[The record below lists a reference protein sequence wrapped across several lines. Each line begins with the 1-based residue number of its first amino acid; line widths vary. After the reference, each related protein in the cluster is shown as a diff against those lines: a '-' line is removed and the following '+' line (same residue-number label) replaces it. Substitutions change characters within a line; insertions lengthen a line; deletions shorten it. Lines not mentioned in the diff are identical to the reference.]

1 MAWNEPGGNKDDNR
15 DPWGNDNKNGGR
27 NDQGPP
33 DLDEALK
40 KFNDRLGGILGG
52 KKGGSGGNGGSSS
65 GGNSPSPSASFG
77 LLGIILV
84 VAASVWAVAGFYRV
98 DQAER
103 AVVLRFGEYYETV
116 GAGLNWNPALIDTV
130 QTVNV
135 TKVRSLSRRAL
146 MLTEDE
152 NIVQVNLSV
161 QYRVGSPRD
170 FVLNVR
176 NPEQSLENATDS
188 ALRHEVGSSEMND
201 ILTEGREALGQ
212 GVRAR
217 LQQYLDSYD
226 VGLEV
231 RSVNVE
237 STSAP
242 DEVQA
247 AFDDVIKARE
257 DEQRVKNQAEA
268 YANGIIP
275 EARGK
280 AQRVI
285 EEANGYKEE
294 IIARAEGEADR
305 FVQLLTEYEKAPEVT
320 RDRLY
325 LQTMEEVM
333 ANSSKVLV
341 DVDGGNN
348 MMYIPLDKMVGG
360 SASSRSAGMSSTDQS
375 RFSGAAPSLS
385 SDTEIDELA
394 DRVLQ
399 RLREKSANSNATSTR
414 REGR

>member
-1 MAWNEPGGNKDDNR
+1 MAWNEPGGNKDNNR

-40 KFNDRLGGILGG
+40 KFNDRLSGILGG
-52 KKGGSGGNGGSSS
+52 KKGGSGGSGGGGG
-65 GGNSPSPSASFG
+65 GGNSSSSASFG

-84 VAASVWAVAGFYRV
+84 IAAAVWAVSGFYRV
-98 DQAER
+98 DQAEQ
-103 AVVLRFGEYYETV
+103 AVVLRFGEYHDTV
-116 GAGLNWNPALIDTV
+116 GAGLNWNPTMIDSV

-161 QYRVGSPRD
+161 QYRVGSPKD
-170 FVLNVR
+170 FLLNVR

-201 ILTEGREALGQ
+201 ILTEGREALAQ
-212 GVRAR
+212 RVRAR

-268 YANGIIP
+268 YSNGIIP

-280 AQRVI
+280 AQRII
-285 EEANGYKEE
+285 EEANGYKSE

-305 FVQLLTEYEKAPEVT
+305 FVKLLTEYEKAPAVT

-333 ANSSKVLV
+333 ANTSKVLV
-341 DVDGGNN
+341 DVEGGNN

-360 SASSRSAGMSSTDQS
+360 NAANNSSRGSGMSSTDQS
-375 RFSGAAPSLS
+375 RFSSSPSLS

-399 RLREKSANSNATSTR
+399 RLREKSANSTAPR

>member
-1 MAWNEPGGNKDDNR
+1 MAWNEPGGNKDNK
-15 DPWGNDNKNGGR
+15 DPWGGGNNGGR
-27 NDQGPP
+27 GDQGPP

-40 KFNDRLGGILGG
+40 KFNDRLSGILGG
-52 KKGGSGGNGGSSS
+52 KKGGGAAGGGGGGGNNNS
-65 GGNSPSPSASFG
+65 GAASFG
-77 LLGIILV
+77 VLGLILI
-84 VAASVWAVAGFYRV
+84 VAASVWAVSGFYRV
-98 DQAER
+98 DQSER
-103 AVVLRFGEYYETV
+103 AVVLRFGEYHETV
-116 GAGLNWNPALIDTV
+116 GAGLNWNPSMIDAVSTI
-130 QTVNV
+130 NV

-161 QYRVGSPRD
+161 QYRVSSPKD
-170 FVLNVR
+170 FLLNVR
-176 NPEQSLENATDS
+176 NPEQSLENATES
-188 ALRHEVGSSEMND
+188 ALRHEVGSSEMTD
-201 ILTEGREALGQ
+201 ILTEGREALAQ
-212 GVRAR
+212 NVRAR
-217 LQQYLDSYD
+217 LQQYLDRYG
-226 VGLEV
+226 VGIEV

-268 YANGIIP
+268 YANGVIP

-294 IIARAEGEADR
+294 IIARADGEADR
-305 FVQLLTEYEKAPEVT
+305 FVKLLTEYRKAPDVT
-320 RDRLY
+320 RERLY

-333 ANSSKVLV
+333 AKSSKVLV
-341 DVDGGNN
+341 DVKGGNN
-348 MMYIPLDKMVGG
+348 MMYLPLDKLGQAG
-360 SASSRSAGMSSTDQS
+360 SGTVNRTTSSTS
-375 RFSGAAPSLS
+375 RFSSESNLTTDSEVDA
-385 SDTEIDELA
+385 LA
-394 DRVLQ
+394 DRVLE
-399 RLREKSANSNATSTR
+399 RLRERQQNSNTSTTR

>member
-1 MAWNEPGGNKDDNR
+1 MAWNEPGGNKDNNR

-40 KFNDRLGGILGG
+40 KFNDRLSGILGG
-52 KKGGSGGNGGSSS
+52 KKGGSGGS
-65 GGNSPSPSASFG
+65 GGGGGGGTPSPAASFG

-84 VAASVWAVAGFYRV
+84 IAASVWAVSGFYRV
-98 DQAER
+98 DQSER
-103 AVVLRFGEYYETV
+103 AVVLRFGEYYDTV
-116 GAGLNWNPALIDTV
+116 GAGLNWNPTLIDTV

-135 TKVRSLSRRAL
+135 TKVRSLSRRSQ

-161 QYRVGSPRD
+161 QYRVGSPRE
-170 FVLNVR
+170 FLLNVR

-201 ILTEGREALGQ
+201 ILTEGREVLAQ
-212 GVRAR
+212 RVRAR
-217 LQQYLDSYD
+217 LQQYLDSYE

-257 DEQRVKNQAEA
+257 DEQRVKNQAES
-268 YANGIIP
+268 YSNGIIP

-280 AQRVI
+280 AQRII

-305 FVQLLTEYEKAPEVT
+305 FIKLLTEYEKAPEVT

-333 ANSSKVLV
+333 ASTSKVLV

-360 SASSRSAGMSSTDQS
+360 GSASANRGSGMSSTDQS
-375 RFSGAAPSLS
+375 RFSTAPSMS
-385 SDTEIDELA
+385 SDTQIDELA

-399 RLREKSANSNATSTR
+399 RLREKSANSTAPR

>member
-1 MAWNEPGGNKDDNR
+1 MAWNEPGGNKDNK
-15 DPWGNDNKNGGR
+15 DPWGGGNNGGR
-27 NDQGPP
+27 GDQGPP

-40 KFNDRLGGILGG
+40 KFNDRLSGILGG
-52 KKGGSGGNGGSSS
+52 KKGGGATGGGGGGGNNNS
-65 GGNSPSPSASFG
+65 GAASFG
-77 LLGIILV
+77 ILGLILI
-84 VAASVWAVAGFYRV
+84 VAASVWAVSGFYRV
-98 DQAER
+98 DQSER
-103 AVVLRFGEYYETV
+103 AVVLRFGEFHETV
-116 GAGLNWNPALIDTV
+116 GAGLNWNPSMIDSVSTI
-130 QTVNV
+130 NV

-161 QYRVGSPRD
+161 QYRVSSPKD
-170 FVLNVR
+170 FLLNVR
-176 NPEQSLENATDS
+176 NPEQSLENATES
-188 ALRHEVGSSEMND
+188 ALRHEVGSSEMTD
-201 ILTEGREALGQ
+201 ILTEGREALAQ
-212 GVRAR
+212 NVRAR
-217 LQQYLDSYD
+217 LQQYLDRYG
-226 VGLEV
+226 VGIEV

-268 YANGIIP
+268 YANGVIP

-294 IIARAEGEADR
+294 IIARADGEADR
-305 FVQLLTEYEKAPEVT
+305 FVKLLTEYRKAPNVT
-320 RDRLY
+320 RERLY

-333 ANSSKVLV
+333 AKSSKVLV
-341 DVDGGNN
+341 DVEGGNN
-348 MMYIPLDKMVGG
+348 MMYLPLDKLGQSG
-360 SASSRSAGMSSTDQS
+360 SGTVNRTTSSSS
-375 RFSGAAPSLS
+375 RFS
-385 SDTEIDELA
+385 SDNNLTTDSEVDALA
-394 DRVLQ
+394 DRVLE
-399 RLREKSANSNATSTR
+399 RLRERQQNSNTSTTR

>member
-27 NDQGPP
+27 NEQGPP

-40 KFNDRLGGILGG
+40 KFNDRLSGILGG
-52 KKGGSGGNGGSSS
+52 KKGGGGSGSNGGS
-65 GGNSPSPSASFG
+65 GGPSPSASFG
-77 LLGIILV
+77 LLGIVLV
-84 VAASVWAVAGFYRV
+84 IAAAVWAVSGFYRV
-98 DQAER
+98 DQAEQ
-103 AVVLRFGEYYETV
+103 AVVLRFGEYHETV
-116 GAGLNWNPALIDTV
+116 GAGLNWNPTLIDSV

-170 FVLNVR
+170 FLLNVR

-201 ILTEGREALGQ
+201 ILTEGREALAQ
-212 GVRAR
+212 RVRSR

-268 YANGIIP
+268 YSNGIIP

-280 AQRVI
+280 AQRMI
-285 EEANGYKEE
+285 EEANGYKSE

-305 FVQLLTEYEKAPEVT
+305 FMKLLTEYEKAPAVT

-333 ANSSKVLV
+333 ANTSKVLV
-341 DVDGGNN
+341 DVEGGNN

-360 SASSRSAGMSSTDQS
+360 NAAANTGRGLSSTDQS
-375 RFSGAAPSLS
+375 RFSGDSSLS

-399 RLREKSANSNATSTR
+399 RLREKSANTTTPR

>member
-1 MAWNEPGGNKDDNR
+1 MAWNEPGGNKDNNR
-15 DPWGNDNKNGGR
+15 DPWGSGNNGGR
-27 NDQGPP
+27 GDQGPP

-40 KFNDRLGGILGG
+40 KFNDRLSGILGG
-52 KKGGSGGNGGSSS
+52 KKGGGAGGGGGGG
-65 GGNSPSPSASFG
+65 GGNSGAASFG
-77 LLGIILV
+77 LLGILLV
-84 VAASVWAVAGFYRV
+84 IGASIWAVSGFYRV

-103 AVVLRFGEYYETV
+103 AVVLRFGEYHETV
-116 GAGLNWNPALIDTV
+116 GAGLNWNPSMIDTV
-130 QTVNV
+130 STVNV
-135 TKVRSLSRRAL
+135 TKVRSMSRRAL

-161 QYRVGSPRD
+161 QYRVSNPRE
-170 FVLNVR
+170 FLLNVR
-176 NPEQSLENATDS
+176 NPEQSLENATES
-188 ALRHEVGSSEMND
+188 ALRHEVGSSEMTD
-201 ILTEGREALGQ
+201 ILTEGREALAQ
-212 GVRAR
+212 RVRAR
-217 LQQYLDSYD
+217 LQQYLDRYG

-268 YANGIIP
+268 YSNGVIP

-280 AQRVI
+280 AQRMI

-305 FVQLLTEYEKAPEVT
+305 FLKLLAEYEKAPDVT
-320 RDRLY
+320 RERLY

-333 ANSSKVLV
+333 AKSSKVLV
-341 DVDGGNN
+341 DVEGGNN
-348 MMYIPLDKMVGG
+348 MMYLPLDRLNQSG
-360 SASSRSAGMSSTDQS
+360 SASSSNRAATSAS
-375 RFSGAAPSLS
+375 RFNSSGSMTTDS
-385 SDTEIDELA
+385 EVDDLA
-394 DRVLQ
+394 DRVLE
-399 RLREKSANSNATSTR
+399 RLRERQQQQQNTTTSR

>member
-1 MAWNEPGGNKDDNR
+1 MAWNEPGGNKDNK
-15 DPWGNDNKNGGR
+15 DPWGGGNNGGR
-27 NDQGPP
+27 GDQGPP

-40 KFNDRLGGILGG
+40 KFNDRLSGILGG
-52 KKGGSGGNGGSSS
+52 KKGGGAAGGGGGGGNNNS
-65 GGNSPSPSASFG
+65 GAASFG
-77 LLGIILV
+77 VLGLILI
-84 VAASVWAVAGFYRV
+84 VAASVWAVSGFYRV
-98 DQAER
+98 DQSER
-103 AVVLRFGEYYETV
+103 AVVLRFGEYHETV
-116 GAGLNWNPALIDTV
+116 GAGLNWNPSMIDSVSTI
-130 QTVNV
+130 NV

-161 QYRVGSPRD
+161 QYRVSSPKD
-170 FVLNVR
+170 FLLNVR
-176 NPEQSLENATDS
+176 NPEQSLENATES
-188 ALRHEVGSSEMND
+188 ALRHEVGSSEMTD
-201 ILTEGREALGQ
+201 ILTEGREALAQ
-212 GVRAR
+212 NVRAR
-217 LQQYLDSYD
+217 LQQYLDRYG
-226 VGLEV
+226 VGIEV

-268 YANGIIP
+268 YANGVIP

-294 IIARAEGEADR
+294 IIARADGEADR
-305 FVQLLTEYEKAPEVT
+305 FVKLLTEYRKAPNVT
-320 RDRLY
+320 RERLY

-333 ANSSKVLV
+333 AKSSKVLV
-341 DVDGGNN
+341 DVEGGNN
-348 MMYIPLDKMVGG
+348 MMYLPLDKLGQSG
-360 SASSRSAGMSSTDQS
+360 SGTINRTTSSSS
-375 RFSGAAPSLS
+375 RFS
-385 SDTEIDELA
+385 SDNNLTTDSEVDALA
-394 DRVLQ
+394 DRVLE
-399 RLREKSANSNATSTR
+399 RLRERQQNSNTSTTR

>member
-1 MAWNEPGGNKDDNR
+1 MAWNEPGGNKDNK
-15 DPWGNDNKNGGR
+15 DPWGGGNNGGR
-27 NDQGPP
+27 GDQGPP

-40 KFNDRLGGILGG
+40 KFNDRLSGILGG
-52 KKGGSGGNGGSSS
+52 KKGGGATGGGGGGGNNNS
-65 GGNSPSPSASFG
+65 GAASFG
-77 LLGIILV
+77 VLGLILI
-84 VAASVWAVAGFYRV
+84 VAASVWAVSGFYRV
-98 DQAER
+98 DQSER
-103 AVVLRFGEYYETV
+103 AVVLRFGEFHETV
-116 GAGLNWNPALIDTV
+116 GAGLNWNPSMIDSVSTI
-130 QTVNV
+130 NV

-161 QYRVGSPRD
+161 QYRVSSPKD
-170 FVLNVR
+170 FLLNVR
-176 NPEQSLENATDS
+176 NPEQSLENATES
-188 ALRHEVGSSEMND
+188 ALRHEVGSSEMTD
-201 ILTEGREALGQ
+201 ILTEGREALAQ
-212 GVRAR
+212 NVRAR
-217 LQQYLDSYD
+217 LQQYLDRYG
-226 VGLEV
+226 VGIEV

-268 YANGIIP
+268 YANGVIP

-294 IIARAEGEADR
+294 IIARADGEADR
-305 FVQLLTEYEKAPEVT
+305 FVKLLTEYRKAPNVT
-320 RDRLY
+320 RERLY

-333 ANSSKVLV
+333 AKSSKVLV
-341 DVDGGNN
+341 DVEGGNN
-348 MMYIPLDKMVGG
+348 MMYLPLDKLGQSG
-360 SASSRSAGMSSTDQS
+360 SGTVNRTTSSSS
-375 RFSGAAPSLS
+375 RFS
-385 SDTEIDELA
+385 SDNNLTTDSEVDALA
-394 DRVLQ
+394 DRVLE
-399 RLREKSANSNATSTR
+399 RLRERQQNSNTSTTR

>member
-15 DPWGNDNKNGGR
+15 DPWGGDNKNGGR
-27 NDQGPP
+27 KEQGPP

-40 KFNDRLGGILGG
+40 KFNDRLGSILGG
-52 KKGGSGGNGGSSS
+52 KKGGSGGSGSGND
-65 GGNSPSPSASFG
+65 GGNSPSSAASFG

-84 VAASVWAVAGFYRV
+84 VAASVWAVSGFYRV
-98 DQAER
+98 DQSER
-103 AVVLRFGEYYETV
+103 AVVLRFGEYYNTV
-116 GAGLNWNPALIDTV
+116 GAGLNWNPTLIDAV

-161 QYRVGSPRD
+161 QYRVGSPKD
-170 FVLNVR
+170 FLLNVR

-188 ALRHEVGSSEMND
+188 ALRHEVGSSEMTD

-212 GVRAR
+212 RVRAR
-217 LQQYLDSYD
+217 LQQYLDNYG
-226 VGLEV
+226 VGLEI

-257 DEQRVKNQAEA
+257 DEQRVKNQAES
-268 YANGIIP
+268 YSNGVIP

-280 AQRVI
+280 AQRII
-285 EEANGYKEE
+285 EEANGYKQE

-305 FVQLLTEYEKAPEVT
+305 FTKLLTEYNKAPEVT
-320 RDRLY
+320 RERLY
-325 LQTMEEVM
+325 LQTMEQVM
-333 ANSSKVLV
+333 ANSSKVLI
-341 DVDGGNN
+341 DVEGGNN

-360 SASSRSAGMSSTDQS
+360 SSANSSVGMSSTDQS
-375 RFSGAAPSLS
+375 RFSSSPVLS
-385 SDTEIDELA
+385 SDTEVDELA

-399 RLREKSANSNATSTR
+399 RLREKSANTTAPR

>member
-1 MAWNEPGGNKDDNR
+1 MAWNEPGGNKDKNR
-15 DPWGNDNKNGGR
+15 DPWGGGNKGGR
-27 NDQGPP
+27 NEGPP

-40 KFNDRLGGILGG
+40 KFNDRLGGILGN
-52 KKGGSGGNGGSSS
+52 KKSGSGGSGNSGSGGSSQH
-65 GGNSPSPSASFG
+65 SPSASYG
-77 LLGIILV
+77 LLGLV
-84 VAASVWAVAGFYRV
+84 LVIAASVWAVAGFYRV

-103 AVVLRFGEYYETV
+103 AVVLRFGEYSETV
-116 GAGLNWNPALIDTV
+116 GAGLNWNPPLIDTV
-130 QTVNV
+130 ETVNV

-152 NIVQVNLSV
+152 NIVQVSLSV
-161 QYRVGSPRD
+161 QYRVGSPKD
-170 FVLNVR
+170 FLLNVR

-188 ALRHEVGSSEMND
+188 ALRHEVGSSEMTD
-201 ILTEGREALGQ
+201 ILTEGREALAQ
-212 GVRAR
+212 RVRAR
-217 LQQYLDSYD
+217 LQQYLDSYE

-268 YANGIIP
+268 YANGVVP

-280 AQRVI
+280 AQRII

-305 FVQLLTEYEKAPEVT
+305 FLKLLAEYEKAPAVT

-341 DVDGGNN
+341 DVEGGNN
-348 MMYIPLDKMVGG
+348 MMYLPLDKMVSSG
-360 SASSRSAGMSSTDQS
+360 ASSTRSLTADQG
-375 RFSGAAPSLS
+375 RFNTESLS
-385 SDTEIDELA
+385 TDTEIDELA

-399 RLREKSANSNATSTR
+399 RLREKSATNSATPR

>member
-1 MAWNEPGGNKDDNR
+1 MAWNEPGGNKDNNR
-15 DPWGNDNKNGGR
+15 DPWGSGNNGGR
-27 NDQGPP
+27 GDQGPP

-40 KFNDRLGGILGG
+40 KFNDRLSGILGG
-52 KKGGSGGNGGSSS
+52 KKGGTGGGGGGGGNNGS
-65 GGNSPSPSASFG
+65 GAASFG
-77 LLGIILV
+77 LLGVILV
-84 VAASVWAVAGFYRV
+84 IAASVWAVSGFYRV

-116 GAGLNWNPALIDTV
+116 GAGLNWNPSMIDTV
-130 QTVNV
+130 STVNV
-135 TKVRSLSRRAL
+135 AKVRSMSRRAL

-161 QYRVGSPRD
+161 QYRVSNPRD
-170 FVLNVR
+170 FLLNVR
-176 NPEQSLENATDS
+176 SPEQSLENATES
-188 ALRHEVGSSEMND
+188 ALRHEVGSSEMTD
-201 ILTEGREALGQ
+201 ILTEGREALAQ
-212 GVRAR
+212 RVRAR
-217 LQQYLDSYD
+217 LQQYLDRYG

-268 YANGIIP
+268 YSNGVIP

-280 AQRVI
+280 AQRII

-294 IIARAEGEADR
+294 VVARAEGEADR
-305 FVQLLTEYEKAPEVT
+305 FLKLLAEYDKAPEVT
-320 RDRLY
+320 RERLY

-333 ANSSKVLV
+333 AKSSKVLV

-348 MMYIPLDKMVGG
+348 MMYLPLDRLGQNSARSFSAPANSG
-360 SASSRSAGMSSTDQS
+360 S
-375 RFSGAAPSLS
+375 SGNRYGANVTT
-385 SDTEIDELA
+385 DTEVDDLA
-394 DRVLQ
+394 DRVLE
-399 RLREKSANSNATSTR
+399 RLRERQQQQQNANTTR

>member
-15 DPWGNDNKNGGR
+15 DPWGSGNNNGGR

-40 KFNDRLGGILGG
+40 KFNDRLTGILGG
-52 KKGGSGGNGGSSS
+52 KKGGSGGSGSNGGSSS
-65 GGNSPSPSASFG
+65 PGASFG
-77 LLGIILV
+77 LLGIVLV
-84 VAASVWAVAGFYRV
+84 IAAAVWAVAGFYRV
-98 DQAER
+98 DQSER
-103 AVVLRFGEYYETV
+103 AVVLRFGEYHETV
-116 GAGLNWNPALIDTV
+116 GAGLNWNPALIDSV

-135 TKVRSLSRRAL
+135 TKVRSLSRRSQ

-161 QYRVGSPRD
+161 QYRVSSPKN
-170 FVLNVR
+170 FLLNVR
-176 NPEQSLENATDS
+176 NPEQTLENATVS

-201 ILTEGREALGQ
+201 ILTEGREALAQ
-212 GVRAR
+212 KVRLR
-217 LQQYLDSYD
+217 LQQYLDSYG
-226 VGLEV
+226 VGLLIS
-231 RSVNVE
+231 SVNVE

-257 DEQRVKNQAEA
+257 DEQRLKNQAEA

-275 EARGK
+275 EARGE
-280 AQRVI
+280 AQRMI
-285 EEANGYKEE
+285 EEANGYKSEV
-294 IIARAEGEADR
+294 IARAEGEANR
-305 FVQLLTEYEKAPEVT
+305 FLQLLSEYEKAPEVT

-333 ANSSKVLV
+333 ANSSTVLV
-341 DVDGGNN
+341 DVEGGNN
-348 MMYIPLDKMVGG
+348 MMYIPLDKMIG
-360 SASSRSAGMSSTDQS
+360 SSGTNGLRGMSSTDQS
-375 RFSGAAPSLS
+375 RFSRPSS
-385 SDTEIDELA
+385 SVASDAEIDELA

-399 RLREKSANSNATSTR
+399 RLREKSANNNSAPY

>member
-1 MAWNEPGGNKDDNR
+1 MAWNEPGGNKDNNR
-15 DPWGNDNKNGGR
+15 DPWGNDKKNGGR

-40 KFNDRLGGILGG
+40 KFNDHLSGILGG
-52 KKGGSGGNGGSSS
+52 KKGGSGGS
-65 GGNSPSPSASFG
+65 GGNGGGGNPSPAASFG
-77 LLGIILV
+77 LLGIVLV
-84 VAASVWAVAGFYRV
+84 IAAAVWAVSGFYRV

-103 AVVLRFGEYYETV
+103 AVVLRFGEYHDTV
-116 GAGLNWNPALIDTV
+116 GAGLNWNPPMIDTV

-161 QYRVGSPRD
+161 QYRVGDPRA
-170 FVLNVR
+170 FLLKVR

-201 ILTEGREALGQ
+201 ILTEGREALAQ
-212 GVRAR
+212 RVRAR
-217 LQQYLDSYD
+217 LQQYLDSYE

-268 YANGIIP
+268 YSNGVIP
-275 EARGK
+275 EARGQ
-280 AQRVI
+280 AQRII

-305 FVQLLTEYEKAPEVT
+305 FTKLLAEYQKAPEVT
-320 RDRLY
+320 RERLY
-325 LQTMEEVM
+325 LQTMEQVM

-341 DVDGGNN
+341 DVEGGNN

-360 SASSRSAGMSSTDQS
+360 NAASNSVRGMSSTDQS
-375 RFSGAAPSLS
+375 RFSSGESMS

-399 RLREKSANSNATSTR
+399 RLREKSAATNSTPR